1 MLHRLIQSLFILL
14 LIVGCAF
21 KTSKENGEIIE
32 LTTNKSGNK
41 VESIISIF
49 QGNIESISKIIIQ
62 KETEAIEIYLNNNK
76 WHISGEDELA
86 VKTRSLDN
94 LFEKVLK
101 VRRSTIISDN
111 PDKYAK
117 YSIDDSSGIHLAII
131 DFNGETVGYYVFG
144 RSKSDYS
151 RSYVRIGDDPNVYLA
166 DQNVTYMLNT
176 RETFWGERPKEEIPP
191 PLPVDISADTTAIN

>member
-1 MLHRLIQSLFILL
+1 MKKLLIILL

-21 KTSKENGEIIE
+21 KTSKV
-32 LTTNKSGNK
+32 KSGNK

-76 WHISGEDELA
+76 WHISGKDELA

-94 LFEKVLK
+94 LFENVLK
-101 VRRSTIISDN
+101 VRRVTIISNN

-117 YSIDDSSGIHLAII
+117 YSVDDSLGTHLALI
-131 DFNGETVGYYVFG
+131 NSKEETIEYYVFG

-151 RSYVRIGDDPNVYLA
+151 RCYIRIGNDPNVYLL
-166 DQNVTYMLNT
+166 DQNVILLLNT
-176 RETFWGERPKEEIPP
+176 RESYWAAE
-191 PLPVDISADTTAIN
+191 

>member
-1 MLHRLIQSLFILL
+1 MIRILIILL

-32 LTTNKSGNK
+32 STTNKSGNK

-62 KETEAIEIYLNNNK
+62 QETETITLYLNYNK
-76 WHISGEDELA
+76 WHISSTDELA

-101 VRRSTIISDN
+101 VKRVTIISNN

-117 YSIDDSSGIHLAII
+117 YSVDDSSGTHLTLI
-131 DFNGETVGYYVFG
+131 DSKGETIEYYVFG

-151 RSYVRIGDDPNVYLA
+151 RCYIRIGNDPNVYLV
-166 DQNVTYMLNT
+166 DQNIIFMLKT
-176 RETFWGERPKEEIPP
+176 RESYWATK
-191 PLPVDISADTTAIN
+191 